1 MIEELFGYS
10 AGNRN
15 SLKDKELPSM
25 DPAAQNISL
34 LNVKKSCNLAVVFK
48 AMNVRVQEI
57 HDALIEGICLSTN
70 TYYKFT
76 HVACLTVFFKKDSLL
91 YISKYNL
98 FTLTYITIG
107 NTLASEVF

>member
-15 SLKDKELPSM
+15 SLKDKELPFM
-25 DPAAQNISL
+25 DPGSQNISL

-57 HDALIEGICLSTN
+57 HGALIEGICLST
-70 TYYKFT
+70 TSYSQFA
-76 HVACLTVFFKKDSLL
+76 HVACLTIFKKSPSLYL
-91 YISKYNL
+91 
-98 FTLTYITIG
+98 
-107 NTLASEVF
+107 